1 MGAPKRNVEKPSRVL
16 APSLRSGSAG
26 RSVRVFSVRFLG
38 SPHAFPVPSGKWFLT
53 TFERKRPMS
62 NKLASLTKNEKGIF
76 TGTLATMAVRTRI
89 TIVPNAKAH
98 GEQPDYRVFAN
109 GDYEIG
115 AAWSK
120 TSETT
125 NNEYLSVKL
134 AAPELGG
141 MAIYANVI
149 ALDEIGEDNV
159 THLMLWSA
167 REPQAASSQMAA

>member
-1 MGAPKRNVEKPSRVL
+1 
-16 APSLRSGSAG
+16 
-26 RSVRVFSVRFLG
+26 
-38 SPHAFPVPSGKWFLT
+38 
-53 TFERKRPMS
+53 MS